1 MRRLLAAALPL
12 AAMMPALLQAEV
24 VDRLAITVG
33 KQSITELQ
41 LDEELRVTAF
51 LNNQPISRTQD
62 AKRAAADRLVEQL
75 LIEREMD
82 LSRYPGPD
90 EAEFRSYIARVRST
104 YGDASR
110 FRSLLR
116 QYNLS
121 DSVLDEHLRHQLAI
135 LRFVEYR
142 FRSGV
147 TPSAKDS
154 DLQTSIDTQTDE
166 ALAAWLEESRKQVEI
181 VYVDKSLQ

>member
-1 MRRLLAAALPL
+1 MRMLLLAGCL
-12 AAMMPALLQAEV
+12 AMLLKGEII
-24 VDRLAITVG
+24 DRLAITVG
-33 KQSITELQ
+33 RQSITELQ

-51 LNNQPISRTQD
+51 LNNQPVSRSAD

-75 LIEREMD
+75 LIEREME
-82 LSRYPGPD
+82 LSRFPAPD
-90 EAEFRSYIARVRST
+90 QEDLKAYLAQVKST
-104 YGDASR
+104 YGGPDR
-110 FRSLLR
+110 FQNLLG

-121 DSVLDEHLRHQLAI
+121 ESILNEHLKLQLTI

-147 TPSAKDS
+147 TAPEKASNPREV
-154 DLQTSIDTQTDE
+154 IDAQTDE
-166 ALAAWLEESRKQVEI
+166 ALAAWLEESRKQVNI